1 MKTLKKYYWQNNA
14 DCLTSRFASGRL
26 IASFQTFSY
35 IWSLMLRFKI
45 YGKIRPNAKRPKR
58 YMQALK
64 NSSFKN
70 QIQMKKNILIIS
82 FFLIANSIFAQ
93 KVYKVDCVSW
103 IYEKPENYNYQTD
116 NFSEIVNLGE
126 SFLNNEKNLNLNPEE
141 DILFS
146 ITKEENVNFN
156 IIISSYLSNNN
167 IKTFGLDEYITELIN
182 VFKEKYKELGTPINI
197 TKEKIQIDG
206 KVFYVIKNIIS
217 NPEKNYTTYMYI
229 GEIGNKEL
237 QITTV
242 IDNPIDEKLITQS
255 ILNSKF
261 K

>member
-1 MKTLKKYYWQNNA
+1 MKKY
-14 DCLTSRFASGRL
+14 
-26 IASFQTFSY
+26 
-35 IWSLMLRFKI
+35 
-45 YGKIRPNAKRPKR
+45 
-58 YMQALK
+58 
-64 NSSFKN
+64 
-70 QIQMKKNILIIS
+70 ILIIS
-82 FFLIANSIFAQ
+82 FFLIANSSVAQ

>member
-1 MKTLKKYYWQNNA
+1 M
-14 DCLTSRFASGRL
+14 FRL
-26 IASFQTFSY
+26 YISY
-35 IWSLMLRFKI
+35 T
-45 YGKIRPNAKRPKR
+45 
-58 YMQALK
+58 QALK

-126 SFLNNEKNLNLNPEE
+126 SFLNNEKNLNLNTEE

>member
-1 MKTLKKYYWQNNA
+1 PRMKKTAANRRLAQWRVKWLIEHSTSHQLLWCIDSLVLRNPPLRQAPNRCSEIPPGFRYIARRLCRPKPFQGLRTSEGFAKCKTLRK
-14 DCLTSRFASGRL
+14 ASG
-26 IASFQTFSY
+26 
-35 IWSLMLRFKI
+35 
-45 YGKIRPNAKRPKR
+45 R

-64 NSSFKN
+64 NRSFKN

-156 IIISSYLSNNN
+156 
-167 IKTFGLDEYITELIN
+167 
-182 VFKEKYKELGTPINI
+182 
-197 TKEKIQIDG
+197 
-206 KVFYVIKNIIS
+206 
-217 NPEKNYTTYMYI
+217 
-229 GEIGNKEL
+229 
-237 QITTV
+237 
-242 IDNPIDEKLITQS
+242 
-255 ILNSKF
+255 
-261 K
+261 